1 MKATTPREKLLI
13 DWSHELAGLT
23 EQKLSLLKRE
33 GELADREAAVMQQE
47 LKLRDMADKQQLEGA
62 AIMRQ
67 IEVRDSFLS

>member
-1 MKATTPREKLLI
+1 MKATPREKLLI

-23 EQKLSLLKRE
+23 EQKLTLLRRE

-67 IEVRDSFLS
+67 IDVWNSLVVF